1 MSSATTVGS
10 ATVAC
15 CVWRWRVCA
24 ALALGTAHLN
34 STLLLRV
41 SLLNTGPPSTQE
53 DCVVYSPA
61 RISQLALPP
70 QSIPHQYVAKC
81 QYAAIP
87 GFLSSNY
94 RAAQKH
100 RINTAPDRRIST
112 LAQRNTIKSAKRVP
126 GIVTKNHFSTL
137 HIWFWRI
144 NIKFY
149 SQNAMFGATRTYPI
163 SGIRVFGK
171 LAAFV
176 C

>member
-1 MSSATTVGS
+1 MPVTLMSSATTVGS
-10 ATVAC
+10 APVAC
-15 CVWRWRVCA
+15 CAWRRRVCA
-24 ALALGTAHLN
+24 ALALGA
-34 STLLLRV
+34 LLLRV
-41 SLLNTGPPSTQE
+41 SLLSTGPPSTQE

-100 RINTAPDRRIST
+100 RINTAADKPIST

-137 HIWFWRI
+137 HI
-144 NIKFY
+144 
-149 SQNAMFGATRTYPI
+149 
-163 SGIRVFGK
+163 
-171 LAAFV
+171 
-176 C
+176 